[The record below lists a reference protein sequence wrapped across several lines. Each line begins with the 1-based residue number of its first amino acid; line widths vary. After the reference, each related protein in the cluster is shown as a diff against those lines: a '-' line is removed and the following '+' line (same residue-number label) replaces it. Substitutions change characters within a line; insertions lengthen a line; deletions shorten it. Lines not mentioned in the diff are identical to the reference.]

1 MRLILAE
8 YINSLKEDGEL
19 DKILQDILRANGVEI
34 FSRPERGRQFGVD
47 IYAVGKDFT
56 DGNKRKVFLITV
68 KQGDLDRRNW
78 DAEVNSVRQSLDEI
92 REVFVKNNLA
102 PQHKKLPIKIV
113 VAFNG
118 LIKQSLQQNWV
129 GYTNQFPE
137 FDFAL
142 WESDFFV
149 EQFQDKL
156 LNESG
161 FSNDLR
167 SSIRKTIIH
176 LESRDYKL
184 GDFVNVLDLL
194 CNNFRIATNKKAKI
208 KVLKEMRLVVS
219 MVLKYCEESDNLLH
233 AVNCSEK
240 YILML
245 WSLFVGGKPEA
256 IYAKE
261 VVQGFHL
268 HLETLGKYNNKFSF
282 LCEIKDGLGRSVS
295 DSLSY
300 NSVVYE
306 QLGIWCETGLFMLQM
321 YEFLTHGDGEKAK
334 LAANIYLEK
343 AKIIASEAIYLVNN
357 NSIFYTPR
365 FDDQLIE
372 IHLLLMLLYKLG
384 LKQQALDILQGLH
397 KNIAEAYAFTKIYP
411 AFKDLRTVSELEANT
426 DVRSK
431 HDYNSSYL
439 YTLLVEWS
447 IVLNSS
453 RLYKSFKSV
462 KDTLLRDISL
472 LLWFPDLE
480 TEAKVY
486 TENANDD
493 SGYALS
499 GIDLPES
506 MEDYKLLL
514 EEEYKNNCF
523 EKDFTFIKES
533 YWAVGLI
540 ASRHFRTHIF
550 PHYWRA
556 FLKDDI
562 QNN

>member
-19 DKILQDILRANGVEI
+19 DKVLQDILRANGVEI

-102 PQHKKLPIKIV
+102 PQHKRLPIKIV
-113 VAFNG
+113 VAYNG

-129 GYTNQFPE
+129 GYTNQHPE

-149 EQFQDKL
+149 GQFQDKL

-161 FSNDLR
+161 FSNNLR

-176 LESRDYKL
+176 LENRDYKL

-194 CNNFRIATNKKAKI
+194 CNNFRIATSKKAKI
-208 KVLKEMRLVVS
+208 KVLKEMRLVVT

-233 AVNCSEK
+233 SVNCSEK

-245 WSLFVGGKPEA
+245 WSLFVGGTPES

-261 VVQGFHL
+261 VVEGFHL

-300 NSVVYE
+300 NTVVYE
-306 QLGIWCETGLFMLQM
+306 QLGIWCETGLFLLQM
-321 YEFLTHGDGEKAK
+321 YEFLVNGDNEKAK
-334 LAANIYLEK
+334 LAADIYLEK
-343 AKIIASEAIYLVNN
+343 AKIIASEAIGLVNS

-384 LKQQALDILQGLH
+384 LKQQAIHILQGLH
-397 KNIAEAYAFTKIYP
+397 KNIAEAFAFTKIYP
-411 AFKDLRTVSELEANT
+411 AFRDLRTVSELEANT
-426 DVRSK
+426 DVRFK

-439 YTLLVEWS
+439 YTLLIEWS

-462 KDTLLRDISL
+462 KDTLLKDISL

-480 TEAKVY
+480 TEAKIY

-506 MEDYKLLL
+506 MEEYKLLL

-550 PHYWRA
+550 PHYWRT